1 VDTSKGSAE
10 DKMILKIDVAEKST
24 GAFSFGAGYGN
35 ADKFYGTASIAERNL
50 FGRGQR
56 LELKG
61 ALGSKTQNVTLSF
74 TEPYINDIPLSGTLK
89 FYNWKYSYDEYDKD
103 SFGAGLSFSY
113 PVFDYTRV
121 RLGYIYDLANISNI
135 DNDAPSSIK
144 ELDGQNVKSSVESS
158 LRYDS
163 RDHLFIPTK
172 GANLG
177 VSFEF
182 AGLGGDIGFMKY
194 IADAAYYIPLFWEF
208 VLAPHTEAGYVNKTQ
223 DKKLPDYEKFY
234 LGGIGSLR
242 GFKRDDL
249 APRDDEGNS
258 IGGDKY
264 IQFNL
269 DLTFPLVKGQGVYG
283 GLFFDTGRVYG
294 DNEKIEFD
302 PSDLRQSAG
311 LGIRWLSPMGP
322 VRLEYGF
329 ILDKEKGDHGS
340 GNWEF
345 SMASAF

>member
-1 VDTSKGSAE
+1 
-10 DKMILKIDVAEKST
+10 
-24 GAFSFGAGYGN
+24 
-35 ADKFYGTASIAERNL
+35 
-50 FGRGQR
+50 
-56 LELKG
+56 
-61 ALGSKTQNVTLSF
+61 
-74 TEPYINDIPLSGTLK
+74 
-89 FYNWKYSYDEYDKD
+89 
-103 SFGAGLSFSY
+103 
-113 PVFDYTRV
+113 
-121 RLGYIYDLANISNI
+121 
-135 DNDAPSSIK
+135 
-144 ELDGQNVKSSVESS
+144 
-158 LRYDS
+158 
-163 RDHLFIPTK
+163 
-172 GANLG
+172 
-177 VSFEF
+177 
-182 AGLGGDIGFMKY
+182 MKY